1 MEKDKVD
8 MELIRRYVRGE
19 LTPREMYAVERQ
31 AQANPM
37 LMDIILGMEQEMP
50 DVHSD
55 NLADIRRRIAKR
67 TGRRQTAARRLTP
80 AQRWTVAASIL
91 AVLTMGTWWFTRQEA
106 VEQREATIAAA
117 PEEAP
122 RETAPETQSVPEPV
136 PPIAKP
142 EASVSERKETKD
154 ERIAVAATPK
164 AYADAG
170 TPDSGEAA
178 RIVAAEPDTS
188 GRVSEQVLAAH
199 ADGMGFQG
207 MSARQQTARPLAAAK
222 ERVEKRGEPT
232 PENGW
237 DAYRQYLKDAMKLAP
252 DEKGKIDLTFTVDD
266 DGRPTEITVAA
277 TTNEQLN
284 AFAVLIVRDGPRWLP
299 GTNDE
304 RKVTLQLT
312 F

>member
-106 VEQREATIAAA
+106 VEQREATI
-117 PEEAP
+117 
-122 RETAPETQSVPEPV
+122 
-136 PPIAKP
+136 
-142 EASVSERKETKD
+142 
-154 ERIAVAATPK
+154 
-164 AYADAG
+164 
-170 TPDSGEAA
+170 
-178 RIVAAEPDTS
+178 
-188 GRVSEQVLAAH
+188 
-199 ADGMGFQG
+199 
-207 MSARQQTARPLAAAK
+207 
-222 ERVEKRGEPT
+222 
-232 PENGW
+232 
-237 DAYRQYLKDAMKLAP
+237 
-252 DEKGKIDLTFTVDD
+252 
-266 DGRPTEITVAA
+266 
-277 TTNEQLN
+277 
-284 AFAVLIVRDGPRWLP
+284 
-299 GTNDE
+299 
-304 RKVTLQLT
+304 
-312 F
+312 